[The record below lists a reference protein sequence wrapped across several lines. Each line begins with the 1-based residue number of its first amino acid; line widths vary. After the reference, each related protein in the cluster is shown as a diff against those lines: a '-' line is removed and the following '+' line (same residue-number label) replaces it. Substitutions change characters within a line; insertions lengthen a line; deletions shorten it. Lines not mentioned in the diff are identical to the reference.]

1 MAFNLQMF
9 AAGVAEN
16 VTETLQE
23 ERERAQKL
31 IDDSLKTWTEL
42 GVENIKK
49 RRSKRQENKK
59 ISDSLKGYGL
69 SPDQVDVILRQGR
82 SEDVLN
88 SLATMTSRGIEIKP
102 AEVVSFLPSYKET
115 GRTYDQMLDDYMGKV
130 NRGMDSSDALIDATG
145 GKVKGTFG
153 QDLGKIMTRRVD
165 AFSNAFGLS
174 APEMRAYAM
183 EDYEYG
189 EGVEGRISLVDP
201 VAKSQAEAAMRGT
214 ESRPGTRGFGSAS
227 TYLRSFGYG
236 ISGGNEAGIHP
247 TTGETLYQPQAA
259 ARGIEVDKI
268 VSSLIRSKFK
278 ETGRSQFTPEDI
290 GDIEDQLITWA
301 EEKGYSPQSTSTTT
315 TTTAGAAAA
324 GASNLP
330 PQVGNFTGMTAS
342 SIRSQALK
350 QAKSAPPGDVPKI
363 LSAARAAIIAD
374 LTKSMVSQ
382 RAVIEAEDIIQY
394 IKSQI

>member
-31 IDDSLKTWTEL
+31 IDDSLKVWTEL

-59 ISDSLKGYGL
+59 IVESLKNYNL
-69 SPDQVDVILRQGR
+69 SPDQIDVILRQGQSENILNTLQTMSR
-82 SEDVLN
+82 S
-88 SLATMTSRGIEIKP
+88 GIEIKP

-153 QDLGKIMTRRVD
+153 QDLGKIMTKRVD

-214 ESRPGTRGFGSAS
+214 ETGARSFGSAS

-236 ISGGNEAGIHP
+236 ISGGTKAGINP
-247 TTGETLYQPQAA
+247 TTGEVLYQPEVA

-268 VSSLIRSKFK
+268 VSSLIRNKSE
-278 ETGRSQFTPEDI
+278 ETGRNQFTPNDVY
-290 GDIEDQLITWA
+290 DIEQQLLAWA
-301 EEKGYSPQSTSTTT
+301 EEKGYVPQQSTSTT

-324 GASNLP
+324 GASRLP
-330 PQVGNFTGMTAS
+330 PQVGTFTGMTTS
-342 SIRSQALK
+342 SIRTQALK
-350 QAKSAPPGDVPKI
+350 QAKTAKPGDVPTI
-363 LSAARAAIIAD
+363 LNDARAAIIAD
-374 LTKSMVSQ
+374 LTKSMGSQ
-382 RAVIEAEDIIQY
+382 RAVIEANKIIQD
-394 IKSQI
+394 IQSQI

>member
-59 ISDSLKGYGL
+59 IVESLKNYNL
-69 SPDQVDVILRQGR
+69 SPDQIDVILRQGQ
-82 SEDVLN
+82 SENILN
-88 SLATMTSRGIEIKP
+88 SLQRMSLSGIEIKP

-153 QDLGKIMTRRVD
+153 QDLGKIMTRRID

-201 VAKSQAEAAMRGT
+201 TVKAQTEAAMRRT

-236 ISGGNEAGIHP
+236 ISGGTEAGINP
-247 TTGETLYQPQAA
+247 TTGETIYKPQAA

-268 VSSLIRSKFK
+268 VSSFIRSKFK
-278 ETGRSQFTPEDI
+278 ETGSSQFTPEDI
-290 GDIEDQLITWA
+290 GDIEDQLMAWA
-301 EEKGYSPQSTSTTT
+301 EEKGYKAAQSTSTTT
-315 TTTAGAAAA
+315 TASGAGA
-324 GASNLP
+324 GASSLP
-330 PQVGNFTGMTAS
+330 PKVGTFTGMTTS
-342 SIRSQALK
+342 SIRTQALK
-350 QAKSAPPGDVPKI
+350 DAKAAKPGDVPTI
-363 LSAARAAIIAD
+363 LNDARAAIIAD
-374 LTKSMVSQ
+374 LTKSMGSQ
-382 RAVIEAEDIIQY
+382 RAVIEANKIIADIQ
-394 IKSQI
+394 SQI